1 MGDRVSISFKNKDEE
16 SVALFS
22 HWGGMSFV
30 EIAQQYA
37 ADLKKSKE
45 GKTLMPLD
53 RLEPQTVMVDFIRYL
68 FKEIVST
75 DEVES
80 NYYLGKDKDSGDN
93 GDNGHFTIE
102 LGVG

>member
-30 EIAQQYA
+30 KIAQQYA
-37 ADLKKSKE
+37 VDLKKSKE